1 MRLEDLGLIGNCQFS
16 ALISRAGDVVWCCL
30 PRFDS
35 EPVFA
40 TLLDDGAG
48 RFLVA
53 PAGGGLGTQR
63 YLPNTNVLET
73 TFATPE
79 GRFRLID
86 FAPRFGQYGRRF
98 HPTQLIRIIEPIDGL
113 PRITVKCE
121 PRVGWS
127 RAEPFRVMGSNH
139 VRFEGFASPLR
150 LWTDIPLSYT
160 DGVPFALTERRHL
173 ILSWGASVEES
184 LPGLCDR
191 FLRETTVYWERW
203 VKQCNVPPLFQG
215 EVIRSAL
222 VLKLHCFEDTGA
234 IIAST
239 TTSIPE
245 SPGSGRTWDYRYC
258 WLRDAYHVVGA
269 FRNLGQFEERE
280 QFIQYLFNIVAANP
294 TLDLA
299 PLYRIDGTCDLE
311 EKILREWAGFENQQ
325 PVRIGNAAVAQKQN
339 DIFGELVLALA
350 PVFLDERFRAEQT
363 PLTLDL
369 LDRIAQRAV
378 AVSSTPDA
386 GIWEYRG
393 PGRPQTFSN
402 VMCWA
407 AADRMAR
414 VAEKHRPEKA
424 FEYQAAAERIRQETL
439 SHSWNAGMG
448 SLAATFDGADLDA
461 ALLQLAP
468 LRFLPPGDLRLGST
482 IDAIWKGLAR
492 DGWLFRYHTDDG
504 FGAPTVAFL
513 ICIFWLVEA
522 LSTLGRGEEARNVF
536 DLARTA
542 LSPLGL
548 LSEDYDTSTARLW
561 GNFPQAYSHVGL
573 IHAAFA
579 ASPPWREIL

>member
-40 TLLDDGAG
+40 TLLDDSAG

-53 PAGGGLGTQR
+53 PASGGLGTQR

-439 SHSWNAGMG
+439 AHSWNAGMG

-482 IDAIWKGLAR
+482 VDAIWKGLAR

-522 LSTLGRGEEARNVF
+522 LSTLGRGEEARKVF

-579 ASPPWREIL
+579 ASPPWRDIL